1 MNWFISKDI
10 NPVLVLFANSD
21 WIIIEKNLHI
31 YIRTCFFQSNALKV
45 ITPATLDILLKM
57 LSSNELS
64 GPANELRQ
72 DLLELKDLALKSI
85 ICMVHMIHGSSPDQ
99 VSVDHSESIWFEES
113 GDVAQQVNIY
123 KSQL

>member
-1 MNWFISKDI
+1 M
-10 NPVLVLFANSD
+10 
-21 WIIIEKNLHI
+21 
-31 YIRTCFFQSNALKV
+31 KV

-57 LSSNELS
+57 LSSSELS

-99 VSVDHSESIWFEES
+99 VSVGHSESVCFKKS
-113 GDVAQQVNIY
+113 VDV
-123 KSQL
+123 